1 MELNKIKQLQN
12 VKLITSSE
20 SICYVY
26 KDIIYKVFKNNLTIK
41 DRLDTIKFF
50 LENNVQNTPMLY
62 DLIYNNNEIIGYS
75 MQYYK
80 KAIPISDINRFKLR
94 KEKCLELTNVYLSLK
109 DNNNLCYMD
118 FNKGNVFVDN
128 GNILLLDID
137 NCLKMNLENEQTS
150 KQLLKE
156 FIIDIIYKTNFFD
169 YELYFTFDERR
180 RIRNILFQNINN
192 KNINSVDD
200 LKNFINSVSK
210 TDVKKILKKIPYKI

>member
-80 KAIPISDINRFKLR
+80 KAIPISGI
-94 KEKCLELTNVYLSLK
+94 CQLTTL
-109 DNNNLCYMD
+109 
-118 FNKGNVFVDN
+118 
-128 GNILLLDID
+128 
-137 NCLKMNLENEQTS
+137 
-150 KQLLKE
+150 
-156 FIIDIIYKTNFFD
+156 
-169 YELYFTFDERR
+169 
-180 RIRNILFQNINN
+180 
-192 KNINSVDD
+192 
-200 LKNFINSVSK
+200 
-210 TDVKKILKKIPYKI
+210 